1 MIALL
6 LSLASV
12 WSGQVLALD
21 PGKAIS
27 QYVHDEWGNDDGL
40 PSSAVVAIAQTD
52 NGYLWIGTHEGLVR
66 FDGARFTVFDK
77 TNTREIAHNRIL
89 AIHKGRDDSLWIGTF
104 GGGLTRLKDNRF
116 TLYTTRDGLSNDV
129 VSAVY
134 EDREGTLWI
143 GTEGGGLNRFRD
155 GQFTAYTTR
164 DGLPDDRVAS
174 IGEDREGNVWIGT
187 GNGLARLKDGRFS
200 IFTARDG
207 LPDKYIS
214 SIYLD
219 HEGTLW
225 IGTYGGLVRYTDG
238 KFATYTVKDG
248 LSSNDVWT
256 ICEDRNL
263 NLWIGTQS
271 GGLTRFRDG
280 KFTPY
285 STKEGLSDSSIF
297 SICEDTEGNLW
308 VGGVNGLNRF
318 RDGKFIAYTTADGL
332 HSDVPRS
339 ICQDGEGAVWV
350 GANGGLTRFKDGKFT
365 AYGTKDGLHDDKVLP
380 VYADREGGVWI
391 GTEGGGLSHFKD
403 GRFTAYTT
411 KNGLSNDFIRSIYQ
425 DREGRIWIG
434 TDGGLNRFDNGKFIL
449 YSTREGLSNNYVYA
463 IHQGHDGSLW
473 IGTRGGGLNRLKDG
487 RLTAYTTK
495 EGLSHD
501 IVYSIYE
508 DKDAVLWIGT
518 RGGGLNRFKDGRFTA
533 FTTREGMLDDSVFQI
548 LEDDQG
554 NLWTSSNKGVS
565 RVNKRELDDYAEG
578 KIGSITCVAYGKAD
592 GMKTNECNGGTQP
605 AGWRTNDGKLWFP
618 TVKGI
623 VAIDPNNIKLNQ
635 LPPPVVIEQ
644 AIIDNKPVET
654 SGQITL
660 SAGSNNFEFHYAGL
674 SFVAPE
680 KVKFRYR
687 LEGFNKDWVEADTRR
702 VAYYTNVPPGDYVFR
717 VMACNNDGV
726 WNEAGASFR
735 FYLEPFFYQ
744 TYWFYGL
751 CALALALVIVGGHRV
766 RVKQLKARERELGMR
781 VEERTEEL
789 RQQKTRFQ
797 QLFENAPVGI
807 VLLDEDERIIH
818 SNESFGNIFQYAP
831 DELHH
836 KPIEEVIV
844 PSHLVEE
851 SSRLAMK
858 ASIEGGAIKETVR
871 KRKDGTLVPVEVYAV
886 PIATGRQREGI
897 YAMYV
902 DITERKQSEAALQ
915 KAKEAAEAAT
925 RAKSEFLA
933 NMSHEI
939 RTPMNGIIGMTEL
952 SLGTDLTAEQ
962 REYLDMV
969 KSSADSLLSLLNDIL
984 DFSKIEAG
992 KLLLDSTDFCLRDS
1006 LATTMRTLALRAHE
1020 KGLELACDIRPDAPD
1035 YLRGDPGRLRQIVV
1049 NLVGNAIK
1057 FTEAG
1062 EIVLR
1067 VEVANFSTEETV
1079 LQFAISDTGIG
1090 IPPEKQ
1096 AHIFDP
1102 FEQVDASTNRKYGGT
1117 GLGLAICSQLA
1128 QMMGGGIWV
1137 ESEAGRGSTFYFTA
1151 RFDLQKEP
1159 GEKTAPATPAN
1170 LRDMRVLVVDD
1181 NATNRHILE
1190 AMLSQWGMKPVL
1202 VEGGQPALAEM
1213 REAAREDAQFSLA
1226 IIDFHMPEM
1235 DGFRL
1240 AEAIRCEESLSEI
1253 PIIMLTSATQ
1263 QKVDAQCRELGINAY
1278 LMKPITQSALLEA
1291 MADVLGFELHGRAER
1306 SSANG
1311 PLLPQSARPLR
1322 VLLVDDNPVNR
1333 RLGAKILEM
1342 QNHTVI
1348 LADNG
1353 RQAVEL
1359 HEKDSFDLILMDVQ
1373 MPDMNGFE
1381 ATAVIRER
1389 ELLAGKRT
1397 PIIAMTAR
1405 AMKGDRE
1412 ECIRAGM
1419 DDYVSKP
1426 FKANE
1431 LFEVIYK
1438 LTEDSAPAREAT
1450 ERAAAEIGQSVIDTE
1465 ALIENS
1471 LGDMEVLREVVGLFL
1486 EYYPQSLSALRQA
1499 ISTSDTQSVNEAAH
1513 KLKGALGGIQ
1523 AGAAWHVASRLER
1536 MGREED
1542 MTEAGAAME
1551 ELEQEIKRLH
1561 LALDGLLRDPQE
1573 CAV

>member
-1 MIALL
+1 MNL
-6 LSLASV
+6 
-12 WSGQVLALD
+12 
-21 PGKAIS
+21 
-27 QYVHDEWGNDDGL
+27 
-40 PSSAVVAIAQTD
+40 
-52 NGYLWIGTHEGLVR
+52 YL
-66 FDGARFTVFDK
+66 
-77 TNTREIAHNRIL
+77 N
-89 AIHKGRDDSLWIGTF
+89 GTF
-104 GGGLTRLKDNRF
+104 TAYK
-116 TLYTTRDGLSNDV
+116 DGLSNNIV
-129 VSAVY
+129 TTIY
-134 EDREGTLWI
+134 EDT
-143 GTEGGGLNRFRD
+143 GG
-155 GQFTAYTTR
+155 
-164 DGLPDDRVAS
+164 V
-174 IGEDREGNVWIGT
+174 
-187 GNGLARLKDGRFS
+187 
-200 IFTARDG
+200 
-207 LPDKYIS
+207 
-214 SIYLD
+214 
-219 HEGTLW
+219 
-225 IGTYGGLVRYTDG
+225 
-238 KFATYTVKDG
+238 
-248 LSSNDVWT
+248 
-256 ICEDRNL
+256 
-263 NLWIGTQS
+263 
-271 GGLTRFRDG
+271 
-280 KFTPY
+280 
-285 STKEGLSDSSIF
+285 
-297 SICEDTEGNLW
+297 LW
-308 VGGVNGLNRF
+308 VG
-318 RDGKFIAYTTADGL
+318 T
-332 HSDVPRS
+332 P
-339 ICQDGEGAVWV
+339 
-350 GANGGLTRFKDGKFT
+350 
-365 AYGTKDGLHDDKVLP
+365 
-380 VYADREGGVWI
+380 
-391 GTEGGGLSHFKD
+391 
-403 GRFTAYTT
+403 
-411 KNGLSNDFIRSIYQ
+411 
-425 DREGRIWIG
+425 
-434 TDGGLNRFDNGKFIL
+434 
-449 YSTREGLSNNYVYA
+449 
-463 IHQGHDGSLW
+463 
-473 IGTRGGGLNRLKDG
+473 
-487 RLTAYTTK
+487 
-495 EGLSHD
+495 
-501 IVYSIYE
+501 
-508 DKDAVLWIGT
+508 
-518 RGGGLNRFKDGRFTA
+518 GGGLNRFKDGKFVA
-533 FTTREGMLDDSVFQI
+533 CTTRNGLFDDTI
-548 LEDDQG
+548 YKIIEDANG
-554 NLWTSSNKGVS
+554 NFWMSSNKGVFRVS
-565 RVNKRELDDYAEG
+565 RKELDDVVEG
-578 KIGSITCVAYGKAD
+578 RSQSLSCVSYGEAD
-592 GMKTNECNGGTQP
+592 GMRSAECNGRNQSP
-605 AGWRTNDGKLWFP
+605 GWKTSDGRLWFP
-618 TVKGI
+618 TVNG
-623 VAIDPNNIKLNQ
+623 VVTVDPNNLKMNGLSPPVLIEQVIIDKETIDQRESAQ
-635 LPPPVVIEQ
+635 LP
-644 AIIDNKPVET
+644 
-654 SGQITL
+654 SGNGDMEI
-660 SAGSNNFEFHYAGL
+660 HYTAL
-674 SFVAPE
+674 SFFVPE
-680 KVKFRYR
+680 RVKFRYK
-687 LEGFNKDWVEADTRR
+687 LEGFDKDWIDANTRR
-702 VAYYTNVPPGDYVFR
+702 VAYYTNVPPGNYTFR

-726 WNEAGASFR
+726 WNETGASFQL
-735 FYLEPFFYQ
+735 YLAPFFYQ

-751 CALALALVIVGGHRV
+751 CAFALAAMVAAGHRI
-766 RVKQLKARERELGMR
+766 RVKQLKARERVLEIR

-789 RQQKTRFQ
+789 QQEITERKRAEVEILLQKARFQ
-797 QLFENAPVGI
+797 QLFENSPVGI
-807 VLLDEDERIIH
+807 AIVDEDETII
-818 SNESFGNIFQYAP
+818 NANRSFERIFQYSL
-831 DELHH
+831 DEIRD
-836 KPIEEVIV
+836 KKVNEIIV
-844 PSHLVEE
+844 PQSLAEE
-851 SSRLAMK
+851 ASRLSEI
-858 ASIEGGAIKETVR
+858 ASNLQSAVKETVR
-871 KRKDGTLVPVEVYAV
+871 MRKDESLVPVEIYGV
-886 PIATGRQREGI
+886 PIVRGEQWEGA

-902 DITERKQSEAALQ
+902 DITERKRAEAALQ
-915 KAKEAAEAAT
+915 KAKETAEAAT

-962 REYLDMV
+962 REYLEMV

-992 KLLLDSTDFCLRDS
+992 KLILDSADFCLRDC

-1020 KGLELACDIRPDAPD
+1020 KGLELACDIAPDAPD
-1035 YLRGDPGRLRQIVV
+1035 YLRGDSGRLRQIVV

-1067 VEVANFSTEETV
+1067 IEVANFSSEETV

-1342 QNHTVI
+1342 QGHTVL

-1353 RQAVEL
+1353 RQAVGL

-1431 LFEVIYK
+1431 LFEVIYT

-1486 EYYPQSLSALRQA
+1486 EDYPQSLSALRQA
-1499 ISTSDTQSVNEAAH
+1499 ISTSDSKSVNEAAH
-1513 KLKGALGGIQ
+1513 KLKGSLGGIQ

-1551 ELEQEIKRLH
+1551 KLEQEIKRLH